1 MKPGLGLSWALRV
14 STNLDINYLTSDG
27 ETMAAH
33 LNIYLWTT
41 YVDNWEHLKTSCYS
55 VTLLCTMKIEVSG
68 SPFNQLFLK

>member
-1 MKPGLGLSWALRV
+1 MADYLSYEVLDLSLDACMKPGLGLGSALRV

-41 YVDNWEHLKTSCYS
+41 
-55 VTLLCTMKIEVSG
+55 
-68 SPFNQLFLK
+68 

>member
-1 MKPGLGLSWALRV
+1 MARLIRLLIYEILDLSLDACMKPGLGLSWALRV

-41 YVDNWEHLKTSCYS
+41 
-55 VTLLCTMKIEVSG
+55 
-68 SPFNQLFLK
+68 